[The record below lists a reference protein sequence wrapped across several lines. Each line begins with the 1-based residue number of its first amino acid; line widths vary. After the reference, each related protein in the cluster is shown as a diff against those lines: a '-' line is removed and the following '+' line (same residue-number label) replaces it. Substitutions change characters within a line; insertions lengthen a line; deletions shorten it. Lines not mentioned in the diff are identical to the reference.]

1 MELMKLRIDQLY
13 QDQLESFKKEQQ
25 LKFEKERRLR
35 DEEKRKRM
43 QDIQSSIDKLNIPSS
58 DKDKLRR
65 EIDNLSKEQ
74 KEL

>member
-1 MELMKLRIDQLY
+1 MAKESEERDLELMKLRIDQMF

-43 QDIQSSIDKLNIPSS
+43 QDI
-58 DKDKLRR
+58 
-65 EIDNLSKEQ
+65 
-74 KEL
+74 

>member
-1 MELMKLRIDQLY
+1 
-13 QDQLESFKKEQQ
+13 
-25 LKFEKERRLR
+25 
-35 DEEKRKRM
+35 M

-74 KEL
+74 KELQSKIKQLEEEKE